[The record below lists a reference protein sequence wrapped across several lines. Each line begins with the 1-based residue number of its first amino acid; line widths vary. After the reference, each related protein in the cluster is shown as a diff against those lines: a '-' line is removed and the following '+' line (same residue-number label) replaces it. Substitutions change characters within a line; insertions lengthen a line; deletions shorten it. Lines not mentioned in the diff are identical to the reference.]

1 MPALRPGP
9 ADRELQR
16 LIEIFLQAET
26 DIINEMGRLRSMGL
40 VDYHAQAA
48 LDRVQ
53 AILHRLEADDWE
65 YVPRMIERNF
75 YTSHPESR
83 KPSARNETPGKHER
97 GYSHASVLTGEQ
109 VDIVQRLTM
118 NLMGELTEAH
128 ATVYSTLESALI
140 GRAESDVFRRVGL
153 EQTGLAQAM
162 GRGPFRAAPGFVE
175 ALRREGVTAFV
186 DRAGRNWSLHTYASM
201 VLRTTSR
208 QAEVLSVLTQ
218 DPQWDLYKVS
228 RHGTTCKLCAPF
240 EGRVYSK
247 SGRDPDFP
255 PLSAA
260 FGKMDPSG
268 PDDLTNSW
276 LNIHPNCLHQLIR
289 WTPMGRSEEELKK
302 IKDFSSFT
310 KNPPTRDPRTQ
321 QQMDAYRKKERNR
334 ARWLNEYRQWEHY
347 RETLGNAVPKTFQ
360 TFQRHKAAGDE
371 KYKLWRLDYRRQNE
385 LLRHPERALPGAATA
400 AAAEAKFTKYFFNP
414 ENEKGRHKGDAFSS
428 RLGYNINNW
437 PLMQQEILMAA
448 TRYPAF
454 LRGHTAYGD
463 SYSQDVI
470 LYGLKG
476 KPANVQIGWMVHP
489 GGAAHLVTA
498 HMEGI

>member
-1 MPALRPGP
+1 MPALNRVM
-9 ADRELQR
+9 ADHELQR
-16 LIEIFLQAET
+16 MVQLYLQAET

-53 AILHRLEADDWE
+53 AILRRLEADDWE

-75 YTSHPESR
+75 YVSHPEAR
-83 KPSARNETPGKHER
+83 KPSARNETPEKHKR
-97 GYSHASVLTGEQ
+97 GYSNAAVLTGEQ

-140 GRAESDVFRRVGL
+140 GRTEPDVFRRVGL

-162 GRGPFRAAPGFVE
+162 GRGPCRAAPGFVE

-260 FGKMDPSG
+260 FGKMDPGG
-268 PDDLTNSW
+268 PDDLSNSW

-302 IKDFSSFT
+302 IREFSSFT

-321 QQMDAYRKKERNR
+321 KQMDAYRKKERNR
-334 ARWLNEYRQWEHY
+334 ARWLNDYRQWERY

-371 KYKLWRLDYRRQNE
+371 KYAQWRKDYRFARKTE
-385 LLRHPERALPGAATA
+385 RFSAVIGLRTSTGVEITGVSKHVIERAVSRNFSAEGVADALRNPVKVGIIKTDSEGRVSQQFIGTRAAVSI
-400 AAAEAKFTKYFFNP
+400 NP
-414 ENEKGRHKGDAFSS
+414 ETGN
-428 RLGYNINNW
+428 
-437 PLMQQEILMAA
+437 
-448 TRYPAF
+448 
-454 LRGHTAYGD
+454 
-463 SYSQDVI
+463 VI
-470 LYGLKG
+470 T
-476 KPANVQIGWMVHP
+476 GWKK
-489 GGAAHLVTA
+489 
-498 HMEGI
+498 

>member
-1 MPALRPGP
+1 MPALNRVM
-9 ADRELQR
+9 ADHELQR
-16 LIEIFLQAET
+16 MVQLYLQAET

-53 AILHRLEADDWE
+53 AILRRLEADDWE

-75 YTSHPESR
+75 YVSHPEAR
-83 KPSARNETPGKHER
+83 KPSARNETPEKHKR
-97 GYSHASVLTGEQ
+97 GYSNAAVLTGEQ

-140 GRAESDVFRRVGL
+140 GRTEPDVFRRVGL

-260 FGKMDPSG
+260 FGKMDPGG
-268 PDDLTNSW
+268 PDDLSNSW

-302 IKDFSSFT
+302 IREFSSFT

-321 QQMDAYRKKERNR
+321 KQMDAYRKKERNR
-334 ARWLNEYRQWEHY
+334 ARWLNDYRQWERY

-371 KYKLWRLDYRRQNE
+371 KYAQWRKDYRFARKTE
-385 LLRHPERALPGAATA
+385 RFSAVIGLRTSTGVEITGVSKHVIERAVSRNFSAEGVADALRNPVKVGIIKTDSEGRVSQQFIGTRAAVSI
-400 AAAEAKFTKYFFNP
+400 NP
-414 ENEKGRHKGDAFSS
+414 ETGN
-428 RLGYNINNW
+428 
-437 PLMQQEILMAA
+437 
-448 TRYPAF
+448 
-454 LRGHTAYGD
+454 
-463 SYSQDVI
+463 VI
-470 LYGLKG
+470 T
-476 KPANVQIGWMVHP
+476 GWKK
-489 GGAAHLVTA
+489 
-498 HMEGI
+498 